1 MMSNKI
7 KFTNSLFRINKMNNK
22 YLTIFVLPLLL
33 MIAGCDLGVKQEYET
48 SDAEL
53 IQMIIDSD
61 KVDIDISELPEQSQ
75 TYLSNDG
82 EYDELGS
89 RYASQLGYEVER
101 IGKGSKSGR
110 RGDVYFNVEGRKLNP
125 NDWGKRGRG
134 FGVGKKEDWECF
146 TLEFP
151 VSFNMPDGSLVTVE
165 ADDEENWAEIKTWYE
180 TNQDSEE
187 RPTMQFPVGIL
198 FDEESLVIENQ
209 EEMRSAYQECYPKRD
224 GEWSR
229 DRDET
234 CFYLVY
240 PVTYVMPDGSTISVT
255 SDDED
260 GWSDLKDWYEE
271 NEDSEDKPELQY
283 PVDIV
288 VETEEGS
295 STVTINGEEEMAS
308 AKRECYD
315 NWEDGYDQKCFELVY
330 PVTYVMPDGSTISV
344 TSDDEDGWSD
354 LKDWYEEN
362 EDSEDKPELQYPV
375 DIVVETEEGSSTVT
389 INGEEE
395 MASAKRECHTEWE
408 EDWDEDDERDCFE
421 YVLPVTF
428 LMPDGSTI
436 TVEDEEGW
444 YSLRVWYEENRGY
457 EEEPSIQY
465 PIDISQET
473 EEGLI
478 TVTLTSGEEMEEVYS
493 ECYDD

>member
-1 MMSNKI
+1 
-7 KFTNSLFRINKMNNK
+7 MNNK

-33 MIAGCDLGVKQEYET
+33 MIAGCDLGLKQEYEI

-53 IQMIIDSD
+53 IQMIIDAD

-75 TYLSNDG
+75 TYLNNDG

-110 RGDVYFNVEGRKLNP
+110 RGDAYFNVEGRKLNP
-125 NDWGKRGRG
+125 NDWGRKGRG
-134 FGVGKKEDWECF
+134 FGSDEKEDWECF

-165 ADDEENWAEIKTWYE
+165 SDDEESWAEIKAWYE
-180 TNQDSEE
+180 TNRDSEE
-187 RPTMQFPVGIL
+187 KPTMQFPVEIL

-229 DRDET
+229 DGDET
-234 CFYLVY
+234 CFYLVF
-240 PVTYVMPDGSTISVT
+240 PVIYVMPDGSTISVA

-260 GWSDLKDWYEE
+260 GWSDLKGWYEE

-283 PVDIV
+283 PVDII
-288 VETEEGS
+288 VETEEGT
-295 STVTINGEEEMAS
+295 STVTIN
-308 AKRECYD
+308 
-315 NWEDGYDQKCFELVY
+315 NQ
-330 PVTYVMPDGSTISV
+330 
-344 TSDDEDGWSD
+344 
-354 LKDWYEEN
+354 
-362 EDSEDKPELQYPV
+362 
-375 DIVVETEEGSSTVT
+375 
-389 INGEEE
+389 EE
-395 MASAKRECHTEWE
+395 MASAKRECHAEWE
-408 EDWDEDDERDCFE
+408 EDWDEDDERECFQ

-444 YSLRVWYEENRGY
+444 YSLGVWYEDNRGY

-473 EEGLI
+473 EEGSI

>member
-1 MMSNKI
+1 
-7 KFTNSLFRINKMNNK
+7 MNNK

-53 IQMIIDSD
+53 IQMIIDAD

-75 TYLSNDG
+75 TYLNNDG

-295 STVTINGEEEMAS
+295 STVTINGEEEMA
-308 AKRECYD
+308 A
-315 NWEDGYDQKCFELVY
+315 
-330 PVTYVMPDGSTISV
+330 
-344 TSDDEDGWSD
+344 
-354 LKDWYEEN
+354 
-362 EDSEDKPELQYPV
+362 
-375 DIVVETEEGSSTVT
+375 
-389 INGEEE
+389 
-395 MASAKRECHTEWE
+395 AKRECHTEWE

>member
-1 MMSNKI
+1 
-7 KFTNSLFRINKMNNK
+7 MNNK

-165 ADDEENWAEIKTWYE
+165 ADDEESWAEIKTWYE

-198 FDEESLVIENQ
+198 FYEESLVIENQ

-240 PVTYVMPDGSTISVT
+240 PVTYVMPDGSTIPVT

-271 NEDSEDKPELQY
+271 NGDSEDKPELQY

-295 STVTINGEEEMAS
+295 STVTINGEEEMAA
-308 AKRECYD
+308 AKREC
-315 NWEDGYDQKCFELVY
+315 
-330 PVTYVMPDGSTISV
+330 
-344 TSDDEDGWSD
+344 
-354 LKDWYEEN
+354 
-362 EDSEDKPELQYPV
+362 
-375 DIVVETEEGSSTVT
+375 
-389 INGEEE
+389 
-395 MASAKRECHTEWE
+395 RTEWE

>member
-1 MMSNKI
+1 
-7 KFTNSLFRINKMNNK
+7 MNNK

-33 MIAGCDLGVKQEYET
+33 MIAGCDLGLKQEYEI

-53 IQMIIDSD
+53 IQMIIDAD

-75 TYLSNDG
+75 TYLNNDG

-110 RGDVYFNVEGRKLNP
+110 RGDAYFNVEGRKLNP
-125 NDWGKRGRG
+125 NDWGRKGRG
-134 FGVGKKEDWECF
+134 FGSDEKEDWECF

-165 ADDEENWAEIKTWYE
+165 SDDEESWVEIKAWYE
-180 TNQDSEE
+180 TNRDSEE
-187 RPTMQFPVGIL
+187 KPTMQFPVEIL

-229 DRDET
+229 DGDKT
-234 CFYLVY
+234 CFYLVF
-240 PVTYVMPDGSTISVT
+240 PVIYVMPDGSTISVT

-283 PVDIV
+283 PVDII
-288 VETEEGS
+288 VETEEGT
-295 STVTINGEEEMAS
+295 STVTINDEEEMAS

-315 NWEDGYDQKCFELVY
+315 NWEDSYDEECFELVY
-330 PVTYVMPDGSTISV
+330 PVTYLMPDGSTISV
-344 TSDDEDGWSD
+344 TSYDEDGWSD
-354 LKDWYEEN
+354 LKGWYEEN

-375 DIVVETEEGSSTVT
+375 DIIVETEEGTSTVT
-389 INGEEE
+389 INNQEE
-395 MASAKRECHTEWE
+395 MASAKRECHAEWE
-408 EDWDEDDERDCFE
+408 EDWNEDDERECFQ

-428 LMPDGSTI
+428 SMPDGSTI

-473 EEGLI
+473 EEGSI

>member
-1 MMSNKI
+1 
-7 KFTNSLFRINKMNNK
+7 MNNK

-33 MIAGCDLGVKQEYET
+33 MIAGCDLGVKQEYEI

-53 IQMIIDSD
+53 IQMIIDAD

-75 TYLSNDG
+75 TYLNNDG

-295 STVTINGEEEMAS
+295 STVTINGEEEMA
-308 AKRECYD
+308 A
-315 NWEDGYDQKCFELVY
+315 
-330 PVTYVMPDGSTISV
+330 
-344 TSDDEDGWSD
+344 
-354 LKDWYEEN
+354 
-362 EDSEDKPELQYPV
+362 
-375 DIVVETEEGSSTVT
+375 
-389 INGEEE
+389 
-395 MASAKRECHTEWE
+395 AKRECHTEWE

>member
-1 MMSNKI
+1 
-7 KFTNSLFRINKMNNK
+7 MNNK

-33 MIAGCDLGVKQEYET
+33 VIAGCDLGLKQEYEI

-53 IQMIIDSD
+53 IQMIIDAD

-75 TYLSNDG
+75 TYLNNDG

-110 RGDVYFNVEGRKLNP
+110 RGDAYFNVEGRKLNP
-125 NDWGKRGRG
+125 NDWGRKGRG
-134 FGVGKKEDWECF
+134 FGSDEKEYWECF

-165 ADDEENWAEIKTWYE
+165 SDDEESWAEIKAWYE
-180 TNQDSEE
+180 TNRDSEE
-187 RPTMQFPVGIL
+187 KPTMQFPVEIL

-229 DRDET
+229 DGDET
-234 CFYLVY
+234 CFYLVF
-240 PVTYVMPDGSTISVT
+240 PVIYVMPDGSTISVT

-283 PVDIV
+283 PVDII
-288 VETEEGS
+288 VETEEGT
-295 STVTINGEEEMAS
+295 STVTIN
-308 AKRECYD
+308 
-315 NWEDGYDQKCFELVY
+315 NQ
-330 PVTYVMPDGSTISV
+330 
-344 TSDDEDGWSD
+344 
-354 LKDWYEEN
+354 
-362 EDSEDKPELQYPV
+362 
-375 DIVVETEEGSSTVT
+375 
-389 INGEEE
+389 EE

-408 EDWDEDDERDCFE
+408 EDWNEDDERECFQ

-444 YSLRVWYEENRGY
+444 YSLRVWYEDNPGY
-457 EEEPSIQY
+457 EDEPSIQY

-473 EEGLI
+473 EEGSI

>member
-1 MMSNKI
+1 
-7 KFTNSLFRINKMNNK
+7 MNNK
-22 YLTIFVLPLLL
+22 YLTTSVLPLLL
-33 MIAGCDLGVKQEYET
+33 MIAGCDLGLKQEYEI

-53 IQMIIDSD
+53 IQMIIDAD

-75 TYLSNDG
+75 TYLNNDG

-110 RGDVYFNVEGRKLNP
+110 RGDAYFNVEGRKLNP
-125 NDWGKRGRG
+125 NDWGRKGRG
-134 FGVGKKEDWECF
+134 FGSDEKEDWECF

-165 ADDEENWAEIKTWYE
+165 SDDEESWAEIKAWYE
-180 TNQDSEE
+180 TNRDSEE

-229 DRDET
+229 DGDET
-234 CFYLVY
+234 CFYLVF
-240 PVTYVMPDGSTISVT
+240 PVIYVMPDGSTISVT

-271 NEDSEDKPELQY
+271 NENSEDKPELQY
-283 PVDIV
+283 PVDII
-288 VETEEGS
+288 VETEEGT
-295 STVTINGEEEMAS
+295 STVTINNQEEMA
-308 AKRECYD
+308 A
-315 NWEDGYDQKCFELVY
+315 
-330 PVTYVMPDGSTISV
+330 
-344 TSDDEDGWSD
+344 
-354 LKDWYEEN
+354 
-362 EDSEDKPELQYPV
+362 
-375 DIVVETEEGSSTVT
+375 
-389 INGEEE
+389 
-395 MASAKRECHTEWE
+395 AKRECHAEWE
-408 EDWDEDDERDCFE
+408 EDWDEDDERECFQ

-444 YSLRVWYEENRGY
+444 YSLRVWYEDNRGY

-473 EEGLI
+473 EEGSI

>member
-22 YLTIFVLPLLL
+22 YLTIFVLSLLL

-53 IQMIIDSD
+53 IQMIIDAD
-61 KVDIDISELPEQSQ
+61 KVDIDISDLPEQSQ
-75 TYLSNDG
+75 TYLNNDG

-101 IGKGSKSGR
+101 FGKGSKSGR

-134 FGVGKKEDWECF
+134 FGVGEKEDWECF

-165 ADDEENWAEIKTWYE
+165 ADDEESWAEIKTWYE

-209 EEMRSAYQECYPKRD
+209 EEMRSAYQECHPKRD

-229 DRDET
+229 DRDEA

-295 STVTINGEEEMAS
+295 STVTINGEEEMA
-308 AKRECYD
+308 A
-315 NWEDGYDQKCFELVY
+315 
-330 PVTYVMPDGSTISV
+330 
-344 TSDDEDGWSD
+344 
-354 LKDWYEEN
+354 
-362 EDSEDKPELQYPV
+362 
-375 DIVVETEEGSSTVT
+375 
-389 INGEEE
+389 
-395 MASAKRECHTEWE
+395 AKRECHTEWE

-465 PIDISQET
+465 PITISQET

>member
-1 MMSNKI
+1 
-7 KFTNSLFRINKMNNK
+7 MNNK

-53 IQMIIDSD
+53 IQMIIDAD

-165 ADDEENWAEIKTWYE
+165 ADDEESWAEIKTWYE

-295 STVTINGEEEMAS
+295 STVTINGEEEMA
-308 AKRECYD
+308 A
-315 NWEDGYDQKCFELVY
+315 
-330 PVTYVMPDGSTISV
+330 
-344 TSDDEDGWSD
+344 
-354 LKDWYEEN
+354 
-362 EDSEDKPELQYPV
+362 
-375 DIVVETEEGSSTVT
+375 
-389 INGEEE
+389 
-395 MASAKRECHTEWE
+395 AKRECHTEWE

>member
-1 MMSNKI
+1 
-7 KFTNSLFRINKMNNK
+7 MNNK

-165 ADDEENWAEIKTWYE
+165 ADDEESWAEIKTWYE

-209 EEMRSAYQECYPKRD
+209 EEIRSAYQECYPKRD

-240 PVTYVMPDGSTISVT
+240 PVTYVMPDGSTIPVT

-295 STVTINGEEEMAS
+295 STVTINGEEEMA
-308 AKRECYD
+308 A
-315 NWEDGYDQKCFELVY
+315 
-330 PVTYVMPDGSTISV
+330 
-344 TSDDEDGWSD
+344 
-354 LKDWYEEN
+354 
-362 EDSEDKPELQYPV
+362 
-375 DIVVETEEGSSTVT
+375 
-389 INGEEE
+389 
-395 MASAKRECHTEWE
+395 AKRECHTEWE

>member
-1 MMSNKI
+1 
-7 KFTNSLFRINKMNNK
+7 MNNK

-187 RPTMQFPVGIL
+187 RPTMQFPIGIL
-198 FDEESLVIENQ
+198 FDEESLVIESQ

-295 STVTINGEEEMAS
+295 STVTINGEEEMA
-308 AKRECYD
+308 A
-315 NWEDGYDQKCFELVY
+315 
-330 PVTYVMPDGSTISV
+330 
-344 TSDDEDGWSD
+344 
-354 LKDWYEEN
+354 
-362 EDSEDKPELQYPV
+362 
-375 DIVVETEEGSSTVT
+375 
-389 INGEEE
+389 
-395 MASAKRECHTEWE
+395 AKRECHTEWE

>member
-1 MMSNKI
+1 
-7 KFTNSLFRINKMNNK
+7 MNNK

-288 VETEEGS
+288 VETEEGI
-295 STVTINGEEEMAS
+295 STVTINGEEEMA
-308 AKRECYD
+308 A
-315 NWEDGYDQKCFELVY
+315 
-330 PVTYVMPDGSTISV
+330 
-344 TSDDEDGWSD
+344 
-354 LKDWYEEN
+354 
-362 EDSEDKPELQYPV
+362 
-375 DIVVETEEGSSTVT
+375 
-389 INGEEE
+389 
-395 MASAKRECHTEWE
+395 AKRECHTEWE

>member
-1 MMSNKI
+1 
-7 KFTNSLFRINKMNNK
+7 MNNK
-22 YLTIFVLPLLL
+22 YLATFVLPLLL

-53 IQMIIDSD
+53 IQMIIDAD
-61 KVDIDISELPEQSQ
+61 KVDINISDLPDQSQ
-75 TYLSNDG
+75 TYLNNDK
-82 EYDELGS
+82 EYDELRS

-110 RGDVYFNVEGRKLNP
+110 RGDTYFNIEGRKLNP
-125 NDWGKRGRG
+125 NDWGSKGRG
-134 FGVGKKEDWECF
+134 FGSDKKEDWECF
-146 TLEFP
+146 SLEFP
-151 VSFNMPDGSLVTVE
+151 VSFSMPDGSLVTIE
-165 ADDEENWAEIKTWYE
+165 ADDEESWAEIKAWYE
-180 TNQDSEE
+180 TNGDSEE

-198 FDEESLVIENQ
+198 FDEESHVIENQ

-224 GEWSR
+224 GKWSR
-229 DRDET
+229 DGDET
-234 CFYLVY
+234 CFYIVY

-255 SDDED
+255 SDEED

-288 VETEEGS
+288 VETEEGT
-295 STVTINGEEEMAS
+295 STVTINDEEEMAS

-315 NWEDGYDQKCFELVY
+315 NWEDSYDQECFELVY
-330 PVTYVMPDGSTISV
+330 PVTYLMPDGSTISV
-344 TSDDEDGWSD
+344 TSNDEDGWSD
-354 LKDWYEEN
+354 LKGWYEEN

-375 DIVVETEEGSSTVT
+375 DIVVETEAGTSTVA
-389 INGEEE
+389 INNQEE
-395 MASAKRECHTEWE
+395 MAVAKIECHAEWE
-408 EDWDEDDERDCFE
+408 EDWDEEDERECFE

-457 EEEPSIQY
+457 EEEPDIQY

-473 EEGLI
+473 EEGSI
-478 TVTLTSGEEMEEVYS
+478 TVTLTSGEDMEEVYS

>member
-1 MMSNKI
+1 
-7 KFTNSLFRINKMNNK
+7 MNNK

-33 MIAGCDLGVKQEYET
+33 MVAGCDLGVKQEYET

-288 VETEEGS
+288 VETEEGT
-295 STVTINGEEEMAS
+295 STVTINGEEEMA
-308 AKRECYD
+308 A
-315 NWEDGYDQKCFELVY
+315 
-330 PVTYVMPDGSTISV
+330 
-344 TSDDEDGWSD
+344 
-354 LKDWYEEN
+354 
-362 EDSEDKPELQYPV
+362 
-375 DIVVETEEGSSTVT
+375 
-389 INGEEE
+389 
-395 MASAKRECHTEWE
+395 AKRECHTEWE

>member
-1 MMSNKI
+1 
-7 KFTNSLFRINKMNNK
+7 MNNK

-295 STVTINGEEEMAS
+295 STVTINGEEEMA
-308 AKRECYD
+308 A
-315 NWEDGYDQKCFELVY
+315 
-330 PVTYVMPDGSTISV
+330 
-344 TSDDEDGWSD
+344 
-354 LKDWYEEN
+354 
-362 EDSEDKPELQYPV
+362 
-375 DIVVETEEGSSTVT
+375 
-389 INGEEE
+389 
-395 MASAKRECHTEWE
+395 AKRECHTEWE